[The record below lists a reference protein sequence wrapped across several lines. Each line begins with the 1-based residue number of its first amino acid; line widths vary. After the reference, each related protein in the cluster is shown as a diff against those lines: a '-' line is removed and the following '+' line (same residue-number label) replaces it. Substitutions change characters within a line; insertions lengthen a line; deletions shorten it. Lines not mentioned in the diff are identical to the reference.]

1 MYFYEKISKESKC
14 ELSSNLNNSYL
25 DFAVWVR
32 ENRYVNTSFRNHIYF
47 VPVLPR
53 VIKIKVKM
61 NFYVC
66 KPLKQTIDEA

>member
-1 MYFYEKISKESKC
+1 MYFYEKISNEIM
-14 ELSSNLNNSYL
+14 SSNLYNSYL

-32 ENRYVNTSFRNHIYF
+32 KNRYVNTSYPNHIYF